1 MRESGRRDP
10 ASSAAVKRPH
20 TRTPIVRR
28 TLAFGGA
35 LLIVAGVS
43 ACGGDDDD
51 SASATTAAVVVST
64 DAPADT
70 TAATAGGALTTRP
83 PSTDGAVAATTAPAP
98 EATAAVIDVCSL
110 VTAEEVAAITGQPIT
125 NATSG
130 PAFETCTY
138 GTSADPRDVLVSVA
152 IYPAMYYDQKP
163 QLVGE
168 TPTPVDGHTDTY
180 GLHKEDVLKFGDN
193 AISVVDLTFSD
204 APVQFTAEQ
213 LAQIG
218 ELLRA

>member
-1 MRESGRRDP
+1 MRETTGRDR
-10 ASSAAVKRPH
+10 ASSAAVQRPH
-20 TRTPIVRR
+20 TTTTIIRR
-28 TLAFGGA
+28 ALALGGA
-35 LLIVAGVS
+35 LLIVTGAS

-51 SASATTAAVVVST
+51 SSSATTAAVSQST
-64 DAPADT
+64 EAPVA
-70 TAATAGGALTTRP
+70 TAPTTAGGALTTRP
-83 PSTDGAVAATTAPAP
+83 PSTDGAAPATTASAP
-98 EATAAVIDVCSL
+98 EETAAVIDVCSL
-110 VTAEEVAAITGQPIT
+110 VTAEDVAAITGQPIT

-138 GTSADPRDVLVSVA
+138 GTSADPSDVLVSVA
-152 IYPAMYYDQKP
+152 VYPAMYYDQKP

-180 GLHKEDVLKFGDN
+180 SIHKEDVLKWGDN